1 MIDVTKMAL
10 VPAPP
15 ECRYVAL
22 SYVWGGPGDYYWTT
36 TENMKTRVHSAG
48 LDAGVLPPT
57 IQDAI
62 ALTRQ
67 PCPGRVVLA
76 TGSRRELSAFKTS
89 ERRERSERSSSELH
103 GVILIACALA
113 GPVLRLQIFNTAAQR
128 LSILILAVLSRYER
142 TRTSR
147 NVER

>member
-1 MIDVTKMAL
+1 HGHRLKEEVDVGLIKKWVKRCETNHDCESIWWRPSDELLPDSVRMIDVTKMAL

-62 ALTRQ
+62 ALTR
-67 PCPGRVVLA
+67 
-76 TGSRRELSAFKTS
+76 
-89 ERRERSERSSSELH
+89 
-103 GVILIACALA
+103 
-113 GPVLRLQIFNTAAQR
+113 
-128 LSILILAVLSRYER
+128 
-142 TRTSR
+142 
-147 NVER
+147 